1 MSSLSSIG
9 ESVTFRRLENS
20 EVAAAVAILDAAAEW
35 LLARGIRQW
44 TTTYP
49 RELYQ
54 QSQNRG
60 ENFGLFDDG
69 RLVAIVT
76 VTSAPPEWQLELS
89 GLNVRWITKLA
100 VAPDSHGRGLGRRLA
115 EEALEHLRRGAARRA
130 WLDCRNGPLV
140 AFYESLGFERITN
153 KVVEFAT
160 GPLDVVLMKKELRSE
175 DDPTF

>member
-1 MSSLSSIG
+1 MD
-9 ESVTFRRLENS
+9 
-20 EVAAAVAILDAAAEW
+20 AAVAILNAAADW

-54 QSQNRG
+54 RAQDRG
-60 ENFGLFDDG
+60 ENFGLFEGG

-76 VTSAPPEWQLELS
+76 ITSGPPEWQVEL
-89 GLNVRWITKLA
+89 GGQTVRWITKLA
-100 VAPDSHGRGLGRRLA
+100 VAPDCHGRGLGRRLA
-115 EEALEHLRRGAARRA
+115 EQALEQLRRGGATRA

-153 KVVEFAT
+153 KVVDFAT
-160 GPLDVVLMKKELRSE
+160 GPLDVVLMKNDL
-175 DDPTF
+175 